1 MKETEKKSL
10 AHGRSRRRPTPEPS
24 SSHPRTPPAT
34 FLAAATLPRPP
45 SGRIWEREGHAAA
58 DEAVAATTNPPRRR
72 PAAPLPPSTPSSPPP
87 PPPLPPPDWSRR
99 PSSRH
104 RRRTAATTCLR
115 RRLPRLR
122 LDLEGEPPRSA
133 GAAIIP
139 PPPPP
144 RVVVAATAALPQPP
158 SDQIWE
164 GRGGDGPARLTTAA
178 AAAAARS
185 PEIVK
190 VRSVWAH
197 NLDEEANLIES
208 LFPSFRLA
216 AVDTEFPG
224 TVHRPSAPA
233 YTLTRKQKYAL
244 LKKNVDELHL
254 VQLGLTLFDA
264 GGRLPD
270 LGTGGA
276 ARYVWEFNFR
286 EFDLRRHAHAPES
299 IALLRS
305 KGVDFDR
312 TRRGGVD
319 AAAFGPRLR
328 RWLRAGL
335 GRAGLVT
342 FSGAYDLAYM
352 LKMLY
357 GGGGGGYRLPGDA
370 ATFEFVVR
378 AVIGRTLYDVGKMA
392 RHCPGD
398 MRGGLE
404 RVAGKLGVRRA
415 VGEAHQAGSDS
426 LLTSQMFMRMRERY
440 FDDQD
445 ALTAVAGI
453 NFGYLNF
460 TSCEYT

>member
-1 MKETEKKSL
+1 MCMTLIMPGAPDVGSYYGEQWAPLAMSSLSSLFSYSPPGTAKYAAALASPSQQVSTTMPELETEGELK
-10 AHGRSRRRPTPEPS
+10 
-24 SSHPRTPPAT
+24 
-34 FLAAATLPRPP
+34 TLP
-45 SGRIWEREGHAAA
+45 
-58 DEAVAATTNPPRRR
+58 
-72 PAAPLPPSTPSSPPP
+72 APMTI
-87 PPPLPPPDWSRR
+87 
-99 PSSRH
+99 
-104 RRRTAATTCLR
+104 
-115 RRLPRLR
+115 
-122 LDLEGEPPRSA
+122 E
-133 GAAIIP
+133 
-139 PPPPP
+139 
-144 RVVVAATAALPQPP
+144 
-158 SDQIWE
+158 
-164 GRGGDGPARLTTAA
+164 TTAA

>member
-1 MKETEKKSL
+1 MTIE
-10 AHGRSRRRPTPEPS
+10 
-24 SSHPRTPPAT
+24 
-34 FLAAATLPRPP
+34 
-45 SGRIWEREGHAAA
+45 
-58 DEAVAATTNPPRRR
+58 
-72 PAAPLPPSTPSSPPP
+72 
-87 PPPLPPPDWSRR
+87 
-99 PSSRH
+99 
-104 RRRTAATTCLR
+104 
-115 RRLPRLR
+115 
-122 LDLEGEPPRSA
+122 
-133 GAAIIP
+133 
-139 PPPPP
+139 
-144 RVVVAATAALPQPP
+144 
-158 SDQIWE
+158 
-164 GRGGDGPARLTTAA
+164 TTAA

-357 GGGGGGYRLPGDA
+357 G
-370 ATFEFVVR
+370 
-378 AVIGRTLYDVGKMA
+378 RTLYDVGKMA